1 MNISLLGTDRCEPQD
16 ALTVPQSYNGVP
28 NAATRE
34 AVKSGAAHTSG
45 SARAGVELL
54 SAQGSMPDKGLGNKH
69 GRLPSPAPWT
79 HGVSTAPPH
88 THCRHPGC
96 KPAHIRACLKGVMGA
111 ELLPWAAPL
120 TPWLPL
126 P

>member
-45 SARAGVELL
+45 SARAGVELV

-79 HGVSTAPPH
+79 HGVSTPP
-88 THCRHPGC
+88 P
-96 KPAHIRACLKGVMGA
+96 PPQYP
-111 ELLPWAAPL
+111 LLQ
-120 TPWLPL
+120 TCSHQGLPQRGYGS
-126 P
+126 